1 MFFFES
7 DEEEPVCSRIWYTFK
22 NLFFVVVVEALV
34 LGLMYG
40 LIPNTS
46 IPVQTYTCEWSQS
59 QKKTPVG
66 LSNCSQQMED
76 LSIPVTFP
84 IYVMALMSFVGWF
97 LLVLFG
103 GVGLGAIP
111 LDFINKFRFRP
122 QRLTRSELD
131 AKERM
136 LRERARDLI
145 EIGKQIKISKSE
157 VTTEESWNSRRKLK
171 NTLRKDI
178 NRLQAETLL
187 LEQDYETFLV
197 EKGETKRSPLWY
209 PFYLVIGLV
218 CLCVSVLWIL
228 QILLYI
234 LINTNGLSASPLL
247 NKVLNGLNT
256 HGTSFLSTIIF
267 CLLTMYLML
276 AVLKGNVKFGLR
288 FFFCCKA
295 HPIKKDNTPMNSML
309 FNCLLILISSVA
321 VILFCTNALSQYTR
335 LTAINNMFGIQVRH
349 LEFFKYFYENN
360 VFEYALLI
368 WTLLT
373 TLYLSCKSRD
383 TSKKL
388 SKFDMEFEKEKM
400 KYLDKV

>member
-256 HGTSFLSTIIF
+256 PGTSFLSTIIF

>member
-218 CLCVSVLWIL
+218 CLCVSILWIL

-256 HGTSFLSTIIF
+256 PGTSFLSTIIF

-368 WTLLT
+368 WTLVT

>member
-1 MFFFES
+1 MG
-7 DEEEPVCSRIWYTFK
+7 
-22 NLFFVVVVEALV
+22 LFLIQVFQCKLILV
-34 LGLMYG
+34 NGLKAK
-40 LIPNTS
+40 
-46 IPVQTYTCEWSQS
+46 
-59 QKKTPVG
+59 KKTPVG

-256 HGTSFLSTIIF
+256 PGTSFLSTIIF

-321 VILFCTNALSQYTR
+321 VILFCKT
-335 LTAINNMFGIQVRH
+335 
-349 LEFFKYFYENN
+349 
-360 VFEYALLI
+360 
-368 WTLLT
+368 
-373 TLYLSCKSRD
+373 
-383 TSKKL
+383 
-388 SKFDMEFEKEKM
+388 
-400 KYLDKV
+400 